1 MSLLE
6 NVRMALSSLLA
17 HKLRSILTMIG
28 IIIGVASVILVVS
41 IGQGGEQMLKSRI
54 SGPSNTIEILY
65 QPSEEEMNSQQNR
78 IMQDPFTEED
88 IERLK
93 KIPEVK
99 NVVPTSSDMYETRYK
114 EKNISATAIGIT
126 SSYIEINDFHI
137 SNGRS
142 FTPIDFLSGRR
153 VAVITKQMS
162 TELFKNHNP
171 IGKIIWVLGQPF
183 EVIGVLKES
192 KGLFSIGEI
201 KIYIPMNTY
210 RSAFGKH
217 SYNQVTLQAKSADD
231 IKTMGKKAEQILNSA
246 HNTKDSYQALNFEE
260 MAKAIGE
267 ITSIMTLII
276 SSIAGISLLVGGI
289 GVMNI
294 MLVSVTERT
303 REIGIRK
310 SLGATQTQILIQF
323 LIESMTLTL
332 IGGIIGILLGGG
344 AASLVSFLSGWPFLV
359 SWKIVV
365 GGLLFSMFIGIIFG
379 LLPANKAAR
388 LDPVQALR
396 YE

>member
-1 MSLLE
+1 MSILE

-41 IGQGGEQMLKSRI
+41 IGQGGEQMLKSQI
-54 SGPSNTIEILY
+54 SGPSNTVEILY

-78 IMQDPFTEED
+78 IIQDPFTEED
-88 IERLK
+88 IEMLK

-99 NVVPTSSDMYETRYK
+99 NVVPTSSDMYEARYK

-126 SSYIEINDFHI
+126 ASYIEINDFHI

-142 FTPIDFLSGRR
+142 FTPIDFLGGRR
-153 VAVITKQMS
+153 VVVITKQMS

-217 SYNQVTLQAKSADD
+217 SYNQVILQAKSADD

-260 MAKAIGE
+260 MSEAIGK

-310 SLGATQTQILIQF
+310 SLGATQAQILIQF

-344 AASLVSFLSGWPFLV
+344 AASLVSFLAGWPFLI